1 MNNEFP
7 RAVSRRTCVGAA
19 WTNGKSSLAPLARI
33 GAVAVLA
40 LSLGYLPV
48 FAKVDPKPAPIK
60 IAVFDFELDDQSP
73 AAALLNQSTSTASAL
88 HKVSSDARLE
98 LAQSGKYSVIDAS
111 GTDMNTVANKSF
123 RSCDG
128 CEAGIARKLG
138 ADQALIGVVKRAT
151 QTDYYLW
158 MQIRDARTGKILDQQ
173 AANFAGGEDGWASG
187 ARMLI
192 RHQILAGQD

>member
-1 MNNEFP
+1 MNVELP
-7 RAVSRRTCVGAA
+7 RAVSLFTCAGAA
-19 WTNGKSSLAPLARI
+19 WTKGNRSLASLARI
-33 GAVAVLA
+33 GSVAVLA
-40 LSLGYLPV
+40 LSFGYLPV
-48 FAKVDPKPAPIK
+48 LANVDPRPAPIK

-88 HKVSSDARLE
+88 RKVSSDARLE
-98 LAQSGKYSVIDAS
+98 LARSEKYSVIDAS
-111 GTDMNTVANKSF
+111 GTDMTTVANKSF

-158 MQIRDARTGKILDQQ
+158 MQIRDARTGKIVDQQ

-192 RHQILAGQD
+192 RHQILTKQD

>member
-1 MNNEFP
+1 MGSQTLFA
-7 RAVSRRTCVGAA
+7 RF
-19 WTNGKSSLAPLARI
+19 AP
-33 GAVAVLA
+33 VVFLA
-40 LSLGYLPV
+40 LGLGDLRALAIDEPQR
-48 FAKVDPKPAPIK
+48 APIK

-73 AAALLNQSTSTASAL
+73 AAALLNQSTSTASAM
-88 HKVSSDARLE
+88 HRVSSEARLE
-98 LAQSGKYSVIDAS
+98 LARSGTYTVIDAS
-111 GTDMNTVANKSF
+111 GTDMNTVANKSL
-123 RSCDG
+123 RACDG
-128 CEAGIARKLG
+128 CEAAIARALG

-192 RHQILAGQD
+192 RHQILVKQD

>member
-1 MNNEFP
+1 MNDELP
-7 RAVSRRTCVGAA
+7 RTMSPVTRAGAGRIKGTRRLAA
-19 WTNGKSSLAPLARI
+19 FARI
-33 GAVAVLA
+33 GSVIFLA
-40 LSLGYLPV
+40 LSLGYLPA
-48 FAKVDPKPAPIK
+48 FAREDPKPAPIK

-73 AAALLNQSTSTASAL
+73 AAALLNQGTSTASAM
-88 HKVSSDARLE
+88 HKVSSAARLE
-98 LAQSGKYSVIDAS
+98 LARSGQYNVIDAS
-111 GTDMNTVANKSF
+111 GTDMNAVPNKSF

-128 CEAGIARKLG
+128 CEAAIARALG

-192 RHQILAGQD
+192 RHQILVKQD

>member
-1 MNNEFP
+1 MNDELP
-7 RAVSRRTCVGAA
+7 RTVSAIACAGAGRTKGTRSRAAFARVG
-19 WTNGKSSLAPLARI
+19 SVI
-33 GAVAVLA
+33 FLA
-40 LSLGYLPV
+40 LSLGYLPA
-48 FAKVDPKPAPIK
+48 FAKEDPKAAPLK
-60 IAVFDFELDDQSP
+60 IAVFEFELDDESP
-73 AAALLNQSTSTASAL
+73 AAALLNQGTSSASAM
-88 HKVSSDARLE
+88 HRVSSEARLE
-98 LAQSGKYSVIDAS
+98 LARSGKYNVIDAS
-111 GTDMNTVANKSF
+111 GTDMNAVANKSF

-128 CEAGIARKLG
+128 CEAPIARALG

-192 RHQILAGQD
+192 RHQILVKQD